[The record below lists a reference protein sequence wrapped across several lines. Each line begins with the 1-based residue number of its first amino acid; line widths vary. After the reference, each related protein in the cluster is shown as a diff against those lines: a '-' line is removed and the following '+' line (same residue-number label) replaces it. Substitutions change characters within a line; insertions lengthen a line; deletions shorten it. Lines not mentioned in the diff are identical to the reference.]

1 MVRPDGLILSDSGN
15 YRASV
20 RWQEYLGRKHRI
32 SLNWNGKNLLT
43 DVPAG
48 AMGERI
54 LYTGDE
60 VTFYINEKEA
70 VKIGDTK
77 VKSSF

>member
-1 MVRPDGLILSDSGN
+1 M
-15 YRASV
+15 
-20 RWQEYLGRKHRI
+20 
-32 SLNWNGKNLLT
+32 

-60 VTFYINEKEA
+60 VTFNINEKEA

>member
-1 MVRPDGLILSDSGN
+1 MDLSFLIRQLQGSCPVAGVPWKKPQN
-15 YRASV
+15 KPELE
-20 RWQEYLGRKHRI
+20 WEEPF
-32 SLNWNGKNLLT
+32 NGCFL
-43 DVPAG
+43 G

-60 VTFYINEKEA
+60 VAFYINEKEA

-77 VKSSF
+77 VKPSF